1 MHASGLANALA
12 ILSAVLIGF
21 AVMSFVAAN
30 WQEMPRI
37 LRLALLI
44 AALWASYGLAGWLAR
59 RGLTGFA
66 HAAILLGVAIFGGSI
81 MLVSQMYHMD
91 GNPADAVLLW
101 ATGALLAGVA
111 LRSNPSLA
119 FAMVLVVYWG
129 ISEALR
135 LERVFWPFLIP
146 WALISAAFYWQR
158 WRPGLH
164 LSGLALTGFV
174 ISLGYRLNDGHAH
187 GLVVAAGLAIMAASI
202 GDLVGYA
209 LRQPRRAVA
218 RLRGLLGRG
227 HGHLQQDHRHALEQ
241 RAVLPRGGADRVRP
255 RGRRLPPQHAR
266 RAGRSR
272 AMIGKVIGTLTPAS
286 WAAIALVALLQPA
299 ALATMVYG
307 RVTLLRDGREIATEV
322 IPVDPRDLFRGDY
335 VILGY
340 AFGRTQVPVPEGVSQ
355 GDRIYVTLREAEPEK
370 WEVVKA
376 TAGYEPAGS
385 ASEVVLKGIV
395 DNIYRPPGAKL
406 PRASIRYGIESYF
419 VPEGTGRELEAK
431 VREKKISAV
440 LAVGSSGDVAIKALV
455 VDGERVAEEPWL

>member
-1 MHASGLANALA
+1 MWSYRKRIDQDLARWRAAGWVTPEGEAAIRRDIEKGGVHAIGLANALA

-202 GDLVGYA
+202 AGERLEPGRPALWSGVLNYGLITAFAGLLALQFVEKPKLDVFILLAVLALALLIAAIWWGMRSGNRGALWLGYA
-209 LRQPRRAVA
+209 GFSVEVMAIY
-218 RLRGLLGRG
+218 
-227 HGHLQQDHRHALEQ
+227 
-241 RAVLPRGGADRVRP
+241 
-255 RGRRLPPQHAR
+255 
-266 RAGRSR
+266 S
-272 AMIGKVIGTLTPAS
+272 KTIGTLLNSALFF
-286 WAAIALVALLQPA
+286 LVAGLIVSGLA
-299 ALATMVYG
+299 AVAYRLNT
-307 RVTLLRDGREIATEV
+307 RVE
-322 IPVDPRDLFRGDY
+322 
-335 VILGY
+335 
-340 AFGRTQVPVPEGVSQ
+340 PEG
-355 GDRIYVTLREAEPEK
+355 AAP
-370 WEVVKA
+370 
-376 TAGYEPAGS
+376 
-385 ASEVVLKGIV
+385 
-395 DNIYRPPGAKL
+395 
-406 PRASIRYGIESYF
+406 
-419 VPEGTGRELEAK
+419 
-431 VREKKISAV
+431 
-440 LAVGSSGDVAIKALV
+440 
-455 VDGERVAEEPWL
+455 